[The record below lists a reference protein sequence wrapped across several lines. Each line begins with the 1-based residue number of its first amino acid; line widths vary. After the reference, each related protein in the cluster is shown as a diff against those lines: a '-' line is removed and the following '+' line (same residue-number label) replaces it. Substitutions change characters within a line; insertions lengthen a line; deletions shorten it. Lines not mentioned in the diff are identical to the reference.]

1 MEAEL
6 KEGQEDALG
15 LYVNL
20 DARPD
25 SSSFEDWQYSSSQQ
39 ICHPAIVFNDHELVT
54 FVRYP
59 QCPRDN
65 LAIKVFKSTS
75 MEVGYLHD
83 QASALSPLIDAQM
96 INLEG
101 EVIHSRIEDVKHSVP
116 CLLSRIFSKST
127 DLENVKRSIFG
138 NNLSLTGE
146 IRKDLETNEEGL
158 WWLVNKENSDELPP
172 FWVMKDR
179 LYVNVLTR
187 HRTNRKPQPLHGGIF
202 ADDYGMGETLTLLSL
217 IAFDKAGNVPEEVS
231 VSSGK
236 KRRRVSEKDAGEPK
250 KESSGGMADKSSS
263 ALVAKQTLIVSPSS
277 VCSTWKNQLKE
288 HTESGSLKLY
298 KYYGENKIKDVEE
311 LKKYDIVLTTY
322 GTFGIES
329 YERRC
334 PLLKIEWWR
343 VILDEADVIKNAN
356 AKQSMAVSS
365 LTTRRRWAVTGA
377 PIHNGSFDLFALI
390 AFLRLDPLSNKS
402 YWQSLFERPLAKQ
415 DGNGFSRLQVLM
427 ASISLRRRKDRVL
440 AGRLQSKTV
449 ETVRFKISGNER
461 EQYDN
466 MEAETK
472 KVVRKLIEFDTGRLN
487 RSYASIRGAVIRLRQ
502 MYASDHPELLRKLI
516 GVLREDEDFDC
527 AICYFP
533 PTDAV
538 ITKCKHVFC
547 KRCILRRTRNNCPI
561 CRGPLSISD
570 LFSAP
575 PQYFEEPGRFPA
587 IIPSKKTLVQLQ
599 EPLKDAGFNVLRLDA
614 LSDSRRRDGI
624 IKRFR
629 SAGQDTVLLANVKVS
644 GAGIN
649 LTAASEV
656 YLLEP
661 RLIVED
667 SIEERILA
675 MQERK
680 KQAIEASGRQ
690 GPEERREVSKE
701 DLCSSLILE

>member
-1 MEAEL
+1 MQERNKVAAGDVVRQGQ
-6 KEGQEDALG
+6 KERRE
-15 LYVNL
+15 
-20 DARPD
+20 
-25 SSSFEDWQYSSSQQ
+25 
-39 ICHPAIVFNDHELVT
+39 
-54 FVRYP
+54 
-59 QCPRDN
+59 
-65 LAIKVFKSTS
+65 
-75 MEVGYLHD
+75 
-83 QASALSPLIDAQM
+83 
-96 INLEG
+96 
-101 EVIHSRIEDVKHSVP
+101 
-116 CLLSRIFSKST
+116 
-127 DLENVKRSIFG
+127 
-138 NNLSLTGE
+138 
-146 IRKDLETNEEGL
+146 
-158 WWLVNKENSDELPP
+158 
-172 FWVMKDR
+172 
-179 LYVNVLTR
+179 
-187 HRTNRKPQPLHGGIF
+187 
-202 ADDYGMGETLTLLSL
+202 
-217 IAFDKAGNVPEEVS
+217 AGNVPEEVS

-236 KRRRVSEKDAGEPK
+236 KRGRVSEKDAGEPK
-250 KESSGGMADKSSS
+250 KESSGAGGMADKSSS
-263 ALVAKQTLIVSPSS
+263 ALVAKQTLIMCPSS
-277 VCSTWKNQLKE
+277 VCSTWKNQLQE

-329 YERRC
+329 YEWRC

-415 DGNGFSRLQVLM
+415 DGNGFSRLQSYDFARCVTIQPR
-427 ASISLRRRKDRVL
+427 SRCISNHCYLL
-440 AGRLQSKTV
+440 
-449 ETVRFKISGNER
+449 
-461 EQYDN
+461 
-466 MEAETK
+466 
-472 KVVRKLIEFDTGRLN
+472 LIFGD
-487 RSYASIRGAVIRLRQ
+487 
-502 MYASDHPELLRKLI
+502 ASDHPELLRKLI
-516 GVLREDEDFDC
+516 GVLREDEGFDC
-527 AICYFP
+527 AICCFP

-547 KRCILRRTRNNCPI
+547 KRCILRRTRNSCPI

-575 PQYFEEPGRFPA
+575 PQYFEEPGRFPG
-587 IIPSKKTLVQLQ
+587 IIPSKVSTLIKL
-599 EPLKDAGFNVLRLDA
+599 LKESRDVRSTN
-614 LSDSRRRDGI
+614 SRRRDGI

-661 RLIVED
+661 WWNSAFEERAIDRVLQYGQEKNVRIIRLIAED

-680 KQAIEASGRQ
+680 KQVIEASGRHR

-701 DLCSSLILE
+701 DLCSLLSLNNIPTYVHACIWSSLILISSQGGRRRPSSMVLR